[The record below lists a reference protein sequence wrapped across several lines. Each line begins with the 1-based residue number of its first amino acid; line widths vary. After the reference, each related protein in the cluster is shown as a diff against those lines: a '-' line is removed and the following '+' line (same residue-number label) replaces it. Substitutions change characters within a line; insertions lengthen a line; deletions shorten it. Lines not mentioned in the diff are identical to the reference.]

1 MDNRTTYAILVL
13 FFNAIGITSFLKGN
27 TQKGLFTILS
37 HVITCGIVGFI
48 NAIKGIILAI
58 KIFQMSDEEFA
69 AADKDKL
76 EDVIVLFYKG

>member
-37 HVITCGIVGFI
+37 HFITCGIVGFI
-48 NAIKGIILAI
+48 NAIKGILLAI